1 MRGGLIAS
9 REGCWRLVLRV
20 KRQRLVCR
28 VALLMITL
36 ARHEGREEDV
46 GSVVGGM
53 MKVLV

>member
-1 MRGGLIAS
+1 
-9 REGCWRLVLRV
+9 VLRFWFE
-20 KRQRLVCR
+20 KCELRLVCR
-28 VALLMITL
+28 VALLVITL

>member
-1 MRGGLIAS
+1 M
-9 REGCWRLVLRV
+9 VLRV